1 MELRHLRYF
10 VAVGEEQHYRRAAER
25 LRVAQPAL
33 SRQIQ
38 MLEEEIGFKLFERL
52 PRGVKITDAGN
63 LFLDDARR
71 ILQEVNDSIGR
82 AKRIASGQSGTLRIG
97 FVESISWQGIVP
109 DSLRDFRQN
118 QPGVELQLRSLRSIE
133 QIAAIHAGSLDAGYA
148 LPMANPDHGLAHI
161 QIGVIKQILAVP
173 NGHPLT
179 KKKQIRLRDLI
190 DEPFVAFPRWAIPTA
205 YDRLMAA
212 YARGGL
218 KSPRVVQQ
226 TAAETMMLSLVQCG
240 VGVAFISSAAK
251 WRCPPGVTLFPVAD
265 LNVTFPFSLMWKKDN
280 NSPLLAKLVA
290 DVKTLVEQRG
300 RNGEILG

>member
-190 DEPFVAFPRWAIPTA
+190 DEPFVAFPRWAIPIA

-251 WRCPPGVTLFPVAD
+251 WRCPPGVTLFPVVD

-290 DVKTLVEQRG
+290 NVKTLVEQRG
-300 RNGEILG
+300 RNREFLG